1 MVLRVLPSQSREICK
16 ANQDQETK
24 MSAVQKQLDDITQQA
39 ELGERG
45 GQYLTFMLAGEEYGV
60 EILKVQEIKGWD
72 TATPI
77 PNTPDHV
84 LGVLNLRGAIVPIID
99 LRKRFGLESTAYG
112 PTTVVIVVK
121 MLHEAQERTVGLV
134 VDAVADVYRLESNE
148 IQPAPD
154 MGGTINTE
162 FVRGLATVEEKMV
175 ILLEVDCLIDFEVIE
190 DASATSSDEDDV
202 SAEAEAKN

>member
-1 MVLRVLPSQSREICK
+1 VVEAQRIEDNVTRQGDADE
-16 ANQDQETK
+16 A
-24 MSAVQKQLDDITQQA
+24 
-39 ELGERG
+39 G

-72 TATPI
+72 TVTPI

-84 LGVLNLRGAIVPIID
+84 LGVLNLRGAVVPIVD
-99 LRKRFGLESTAYG
+99 LRSRFSLDSIVYG
-112 PTTVVIVVK
+112 PTTVVVVVK
-121 MLHEAQERTVGLV
+121 MLDEDQERTVGLV

-154 MGGTINTE
+154 MGGTIHTD

-175 ILLEVDCLIDFEVIE
+175 ILLEVDSLIEFRDVDDGAPSSTD
-190 DASATSSDEDDV
+190 DAALQ
-202 SAEAEAKN
+202 AEAV